1 MLWLMKH
8 SRPDICNATR
18 EASKVMD
25 SATMADYK
33 YLLRI
38 IKYILSTKDRKLKFS
53 VAEIKEGGINW
64 EVVAFTDSDFA
75 GDKDTR
81 RSVTGFIIYFMG
93 CAISWRSRSQKSVAL
108 SSTEVEYYGISDVV
122 TELLFIKSLLEFMG
136 VKVQLP
142 IIVRVDNIGA
152 IYLSDNASSS
162 TRTKHIDTRYHFV
175 KDYVEDGIVKIK
187 FVKSEDNDADLFT
200 KNLSNS
206 DFQKHMEKFM
216 EG

>member
-1 MLWLMKH
+1 M
-8 SRPDICNATR
+8 
-18 EASKVMD
+18 
-25 SATMADYK
+25 
-33 YLLRI
+33 
-38 IKYILSTKDRKLKFS
+38 
-53 VAEIKEGGINW
+53 
-64 EVVAFTDSDFA
+64 
-75 GDKDTR
+75 
-81 RSVTGFIIYFMG
+81 
-93 CAISWRSRSQKSVAL
+93 AL
-108 SSTEVEYYGISDVV
+108 SSTAAEYYGISDVV